1 MGTREEQSPGMN
13 LGQQTDVRLG
23 DVMGTREAG
32 LWHGD
37 RDSWYQDK
45 IRGTTGPEL
54 ILAAETGPGRS
65 LESRSHTEWARG
77 QAINI
82 ARSGGVRKRK
92 GRCIED
98 RADSNQIK
106 RDLCGI

>member
-13 LGQQTDVRLG
+13 LGQQADVRLG

-32 LWHGD
+32 LWRDD

-54 ILAAETGPGRS
+54 ILAPKNSAWQELGK
-65 LESRSHTEWARG
+65 SHTEWARG

-98 RADSNQIK
+98 RADRIK
-106 RDLCGI
+106 